1 MTDIDS
7 KSENKKKCLWTRQT
21 DTETETETDRNWGID
36 HDDNIESKSDF
47 NNDSY
52 IESGIEN
59 NIESEGHMKSDINS
73 DSNKHWWWQ

>member
-1 MTDIDS
+1 MVETISMMETVTVILTMTDIDS
-7 KSENKKKCLWTRQT
+7 KSENKKNAFEQDRQT

-52 IESGIEN
+52 IESGI
-59 NIESEGHMKSDINS
+59 DS
-73 DSNKHWWWQ
+73 DSNKH

>member
-1 MTDIDS
+1 MMETVTVILTMTDIDS
-7 KSENKKKCLWTRQT
+7 KSENKKNAFEQDRQT

-52 IESGIEN
+52 IESGI
-59 NIESEGHMKSDINS
+59 DS
-73 DSNKHWWWQ
+73 DSNKH